1 MAVINSMTFFSK
13 ELARPVH
20 FCAVFSND
28 CQWGVDTNPH
38 FKRPA
43 KNVYLL
49 HGYSGCDSDW
59 LYGAPLQEF
68 ANRFNVNFF
77 LPNGDNS
84 FYLDQPETGYKY
96 LQFVGKEFV
105 EYTHKTFNVS
115 DKREDNMI
123 GGLSMGGFGTI
134 HTALSFPGTFSK
146 AIALSSALIV
156 NGLKFMSRDKEDFM
170 ANYDYYE
177 HTFGGD
183 LSIAAET
190 DINPEILAKKLMD
203 SGRITEWPLLSPVAA
218 VSVGIVNGEPLLDL
232 CYTEDS
238 AAEVDMNVIMNAQGR
253 FVELQGTGEE
263 ATFSE
268 EELATL
274 LKLARKGLTEIFAA
288 QQAALKS

>member
-38 FKRPA
+38 FKRTA

-96 LQFVGKEFV
+96 LQYVGKEFV

-123 GGLSMGGFGTI
+123 AGLSMGGFGTI

-146 AIALSSALIV
+146 AMAFSSALIV
-156 NGLKFMSRDKEDFM
+156 NGLKDMSRDKEDFM

-183 LSIAAET
+183 LSVAAET

-203 SGRITEWPLLSPVAA
+203 SGAEKPELYMAC
-218 VSVGIVNGEPLLDL
+218 G
-232 CYTEDS
+232 TEDFLIEPNRQFKAYLDS
-238 AAEVDMNVIMNAQGR
+238 IGYPVTFFTGPGVHDMVFWRAQ
-253 FVELQGTGEE
+253 LE
-263 ATFSE
+263 AGLE
-268 EELATL
+268 WALE
-274 LKLARKGLTEIFAA
+274 RK
-288 QQAALKS
+288 